1 MKIFITKFI
10 HDGQEYCGPNIHA
23 EDLEI
28 AQAIAEIDGYIVQG
42 ELTDLV
48 QFKKDEKRVLH

>member
-23 EDLEI
+23 EDLEV

-48 QFKKDEKRVLH
+48 QFKEDE